1 MDRIILS
8 MAVQTFL
15 FKSVLKTENYT
26 EAEEQPPEREISYI
40 CGLGAKVGC
49 EWLSEHSTCSDESHK
64 YSLFLFLEAS
74 PLLHKSKFFLYF
86 LKNRVRI
93 KSYMFKYMMT
103 SNLEVINS

>member
-1 MDRIILS
+1 MLHDTGEGT
-8 MAVQTFL
+8 Q
-15 FKSVLKTENYT
+15 ENCGT
-26 EAEEQPPEREISYI
+26 GAEREISYI

-86 LKNRVRI
+86 LENMVRI
-93 KSYMFKYMMT
+93 KSYMFKYMMML
-103 SNLEVINS
+103 NLEVNK